1 MGMVLEL
8 KKLAD
13 IETMWGPPSNIEQTG
28 DGVIWYYYSY
38 KTNVGMNNGFFDNG
52 VKRESGWWL
61 GSIIADTEGNII
73 KVSRYRMQSHSPE
86 GQ

>member
-1 MGMVLEL
+1 M

-13 IETMWGPPSNIEQTG
+13 IEATWGPPSNIEQTL

-38 KTNVGMNNGFFDNG
+38 KATVGMNNGNG
-52 VKRESGWWL
+52 FKHESGWWL
-61 GSIIADTEGNII
+61 GSIIADNDGNII
-73 KVSRYRMQSHSPE
+73 KVSKNWEQSNVRE

>member
-1 MGMVLEL
+1 MLKV

-13 IETMWGPPSNIEQTG
+13 IEATWGSPSNIEQTS

-38 KTNVGMNNGFFDNG
+38 KANVEKNNGFLDSG
-52 VKRESGWWL
+52 IKRESRWWL
-61 GSIIADTEGNII
+61 GSIIADNEGNII
-73 KVSRYRMQSHSPE
+73 KVSKCWEQSNSLE